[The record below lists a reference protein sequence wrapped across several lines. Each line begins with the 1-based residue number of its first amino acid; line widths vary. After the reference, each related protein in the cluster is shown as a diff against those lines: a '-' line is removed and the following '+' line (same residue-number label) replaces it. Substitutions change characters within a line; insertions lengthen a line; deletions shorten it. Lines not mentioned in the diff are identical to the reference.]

1 MKKNNSTLIA
11 ELGGTNAR
19 LGITLN
25 GTSLAESKQYFLSDF
40 ISVETLFDKYFEE
53 INQVVSKAIIGV
65 AAPVIEDEIRF
76 TNNDIKFNQNTL
88 KNKMFPKGLMVLN
101 DLELQAYAIEGLSN
115 DEIIKIG
122 QVKEEKKGSKVLISP
137 GTGLGLAGVVDTKVI
152 FTEGGHLNI
161 PPDSLELEGLLKK
174 FSEDKGRPPTFEDLL
189 SGKGIN
195 FIFQSLDGSSGTQYS
210 NEEIL
215 ANKDNPVCIKARKL
229 VLYLLAIYCKYI
241 ALIWGA
247 TSGVFLSG
255 SIANTLLKSEDLDTF
270 RTHFESSET
279 MEDLLKIMPVSL
291 IKDTNLGAKGGLI
304 LASKG

>member
-19 LGITLN
+19 LGVTVN
-25 GTSLAESKQYFLSDF
+25 GTSLSKSKQYLLSDF
-40 ISVETLFDKYFEE
+40 ASVEALFDKYFEE

-255 SIANTLLKSEDLDTF
+255 SIANTLLKPKDLDTF
-270 RTHFESSET
+270 RTHFESSAT
-279 MEDLLKIMPVSL
+279 MQDLLKIMPVSL

>member
-19 LGITLN
+19 LGITKN
-25 GTSLAESKQYFLSDF
+25 GTSLTDSKQYFLSDF
-40 ISVETLFDKYFEE
+40 TSVEVLFDKYFEE

-255 SIANTLLKSEDLDTF
+255 SIANTLLKPEDLDTF
-270 RTHFESSET
+270 RTHFESSAT
-279 MEDLLKIMPVSL
+279 MQDLLKIMPVYL
-291 IKDTNLGAKGGLI
+291 IKDTNLGTKGGLI

>member
-25 GTSLAESKQYFLSDF
+25 GTSLAKSKQYFLSDF

-65 AAPVIEDEIRF
+65 AAQVIEDEIRF

-88 KNKMFPKGLMVLN
+88 KDKMFPKGLMVLN

-255 SIANTLLKSEDLDTF
+255 SIANTLLKPEDLDTF
-270 RTHFESSET
+270 RTHFESSAT
-279 MEDLLKIMPVSL
+279 MQDLLKIMPVSL

>member
-19 LGITLN
+19 LGITKN
-25 GTSLAESKQYFLSDF
+25 GTSLTDSKQYFLSDF
-40 ISVETLFDKYFEE
+40 TSVEVLFDKYFEE

-76 TNNDIKFNQNTL
+76 TNNDIIFNQNTL
-88 KNKMFPKGLMVLN
+88 KNNIFPKGLMVLN
-101 DLELQAYAIEGLSN
+101 DLELQAYAIEALRN

-122 QVKEEKKGSKVLISP
+122 QVEEEKKGSKILISP
-137 GTGLGLAGVVDTKVI
+137 GTGLGLAGVVDKKVI

-161 PPDSLELEGLLKK
+161 PPDSPELKGLLKK

-195 FIFQSLDGSSGTQYS
+195 FIFQSLDGSLGTQYS

-215 ANKDNPVCIKARKL
+215 ANKDNPVSIKTRKL
-229 VLYLLAIYCKYI
+229 VLFLLAIYCKYI

-255 SIANTLLKSEDLDTF
+255 SIANTLLKPENLDTF
-270 RTHFESSET
+270 RTHFESSAT
-279 MEDLLKIMPVSL
+279 MQDLLKIMPVSL
-291 IKDTNLGAKGGLI
+291 IKDTNLGTKGGLI

>member
-1 MKKNNSTLIA
+1 MKKNNSILIA

-19 LGITLN
+19 LSVTEKGN
-25 GTSLAESKQYFLSDF
+25 SLSESKQYLLSDF
-40 ISVETLFDKYFEE
+40 TSIEALFDKYFEE
-53 INQVVSKAIIGV
+53 INQVVPKGIIGV
-65 AAPVIEDEIRF
+65 AAPVIDDEIRF
-76 TNNDIKFNQNTL
+76 TNNDIKFNQKTL
-88 KNKMFPKGLMVLN
+88 KNKMFPEGLMVLN

-115 DEIIKIG
+115 NEIIRIG

-161 PPDSLELEGLLKK
+161 PPDSLELEDLLKK
-174 FSEDKGRPPTFEDLL
+174 FNEDKGRPPTFEDLL

-195 FIFQSLDGSSGTQYS
+195 FIFQSLDSSSDNQYS

-215 ANKDNPVCIKARKL
+215 TNKDNPVCIKTTKL
-229 VLYLLAIYCKYI
+229 ILHLLAIYCKYI

-255 SIANTLLKSEDLDTF
+255 SIANTLLKPEDLDTF
-270 RTHFESSET
+270 RNDFESSKT
-279 MEDLLKIMPVSL
+279 MQGLLKIMPVFL
-291 IKDTNLGAKGGLI
+291 IKDTNLGLKGGLI